1 MFDEFVLLSIP
12 AVLLACATLPPGQER
27 IITIRG
33 EGLTTIPLE
42 CAYSNDATVQQNNPS
57 ISKTSNDAVKNLR
70 KYVKKA
76 VTAVVKEEAKKAGL
90 ESLVSDI
97 GKQIK
102 PTPYY
107 TPIDC
112 SRAGTPARPQAPANT
127 GGFSCVVEDEIITK
141 VAYSQQNT
149 ATIPVYF
156 QQFTIV
162 LSISNS
168 VIGGWSRE
176 MWDTVLLKAQSK
188 LASGTFG
195 RSFRTVTLM
204 QL

>member
-1 MFDEFVLLSIP
+1 MFGEFVLLSIP
-12 AVLLACATLPPGQER
+12 AALLACATLPPGQER
-27 IITIRG
+27 IITFRG

-42 CAYSNDATVQQNNPS
+42 IAYSTDTAVQTANPT
-57 ISKTSNDAVKNLR
+57 ISKTSADAVKILR
-70 KYVKKA
+70 QYVKKA
-76 VTAVVKEEAKKAGL
+76 VTAVIKEEAKKAGL
-90 ESLVSDI
+90 ENLASDI

-112 SRAGTPARPQAPANT
+112 SEVGTTAAAPSNT
-127 GGFSCVVEDEIITK
+127 SGFSCVLENGIITK

-149 ATIPVYF
+149 ADVPVYF

-168 VIGGWSRE
+168 FVGGWNRDQ
-176 MWDTVLLKAQSK
+176 WDTVLLRAQSK
-188 LASGTFG
+188 LATGTYG
-195 RSFRTVTLM
+195 TSFRTVTLV